1 MKSIRKRFCDAKLR
15 RKLMGIYL
23 CIGTIP
29 ILLLGFFAY
38 FQQRTALMEKERQ
51 IITDALSQG
60 ISRFN
65 SQMLIYENLSDYIAF
80 NRPISNVLLGECG
93 TKYEMYEQYRDYVDP
108 VLSSVKY
115 FSPTIIKFTI
125 YVDKDITAHDTTV
138 APIRD
143 IEQEKWYQEKNS
155 GPNICWKVD
164 LEEEKAFCFRR
175 MPIMEQSGSRG
186 VLYLEVSYKELF
198 AGLDEIFQKDYGLC
212 VYDGQNHAVYQSTR
226 FAGENRRHL
235 LSEQKLL
242 SEYEKVEK
250 GEASKYTIVSGSLGV
265 RGWKV
270 LLYRPDQMAAEAG
283 KNLIVFTAGIIV
295 ACILISM
302 LASVIFSK
310 LIVRDIEKL
319 QQNMKSVEEGDM
331 TIRVKSDAADEIG
344 DLIRGFGSMI
354 EKINHLINE
363 VYEGK
368 LLQKQYEMRALQ
380 AQINPHF
387 LYNSLSLINWKA
399 LEAGKED
406 ISKLTLALSSFYRTS
421 LNRGN
426 NVLTIKQELENMN
439 SYLEIQSCMHD
450 DSFDVILDIQEEIL
464 SYQTLNLL
472 LQPLV
477 ENAIEHGIDLLEDRK
492 GLIRI
497 TGRMDEERIYL
508 CVEDNGVGI
517 DPELLASILEFRT
530 RGYGVRNV
538 NERIKLFYGEEY
550 KLRIEST
557 VGEGTRSI
565 ITIPK
570 GA

>member
-1 MKSIRKRFCDAKLR
+1 MRSIRKWFCDAKLR

-38 FQQRTALMEKERQ
+38 FQQRNALMDREQ
-51 IITDALSQG
+51 QNITDVLSQG
-60 ISRFN
+60 VSRFD

-80 NRPISNVLLGECG
+80 NRPISNVLLGEYR
-93 TKYEMYEQYRDYVDP
+93 TAYEMYEQYRDYVDP

-115 FSPTIIKFTI
+115 FSPDIMKFTI

-143 IEQEKWYQEKNS
+143 IEQEEWYQKGGFGQNVRWEADAEKK
-155 GPNICWKVD
+155 KVF
-164 LEEEKAFCFRR
+164 LFRT
-175 MPIMEQSGSRG
+175 MPILEQSGSRG
-186 VLYLEVSYKELF
+186 ILYLEVSYKELF
-198 AGLDEIFQKDYGLC
+198 SGFDEIFHNNYGLC
-212 VYDGQNHAVYQSTR
+212 VYDEQNHPVYQSVHFNKKNQGYALSEQR
-226 FAGENRRHL
+226 L
-235 LSEQKLL
+235 LSEFREVQN
-242 SEYEKVEK
+242 
-250 GEASKYTIVSGSLGV
+250 GAASQYTIVSDNMGV
-265 RGWKV
+265 RGWRV
-270 LLYRPDQMAAEAG
+270 LLYRPNQIVAEG
-283 KNLIVFTAGIIV
+283 GRGLIVITAGIIA

-302 LASVIFSK
+302 LASVIFSR

-319 QQNMKSVEEGDM
+319 QQNMQSVEEGDM
-331 TIRVKSDAADEIG
+331 TIRVTSDAADEIG
-344 DLIRGFGSMI
+344 GLIRGFGSMI
-354 EKINHLINE
+354 DKINYLINE

-399 LEAGKED
+399 LEAGRDD

-426 NVLTIKQELENMN
+426 NVLTIRQELENMK

-464 SYQTLNLL
+464 NYQTLNLL

-492 GLIRI
+492 GVIKI

-508 CVEDNGVGI
+508 YVEDNGVGI
-517 DPELLASILEFRT
+517 EPELLSSILEFKT

-550 KLRIEST
+550 KLQIESSE
-557 VGEGTRSI
+557 GQGTRST

-570 GA
+570 GV